1 MSEMRRLME
10 AAQTLSESSGMLAHL
25 AKELGRFI
33 GEVNG
38 PEDIEAFTDGDTFA
52 VRVKVT
58 GEEFLY
64 SGDNGEW
71 EFEDA
76 EFQSWPP
83 QVNPAFGTV
92 MSQVT

>member
-1 MSEMRRLME
+1 MNEMNGNC
-10 AAQTLSESSGMLAHL
+10 SGLDRVPGDDCMLAHL

-52 VRVKVT
+52 VRVKAT

-64 SGDNGEW
+64 SRDNGEW